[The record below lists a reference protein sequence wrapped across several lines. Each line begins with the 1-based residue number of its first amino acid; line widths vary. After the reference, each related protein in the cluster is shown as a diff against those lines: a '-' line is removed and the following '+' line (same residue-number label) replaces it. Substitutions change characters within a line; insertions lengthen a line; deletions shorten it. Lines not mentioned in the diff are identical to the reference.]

1 MRNGTASSNILTFR
15 RSLKICLAIILCY
28 YILLLGVIELTH
40 HHDEHCHSHAKP
52 CQSKDTCIA
61 CFFHS
66 QHVSAEIE
74 SSALLIYP
82 FLFSTTLPFYE
93 TVFLPLKLTT
103 NTRSRAP
110 PNILQ

>member
-1 MRNGTASSNILTFR
+1 MRNGTAFSNILTFR
-15 RSLKICLAIILCY
+15 RSLKICMAIILCY

-40 HHDEHCHSHAKP
+40 GHDAQCHSHAEP
-52 CQSKDTCIA
+52 CQSKDPCTA

-74 SSALLIYP
+74 SSTLIYP

-93 TVFLPLKLTT
+93 AVFLPLKLTT
-103 NTRSRAP
+103 NTRTRAP